1 MQVQWGYAILD
12 EGHKIRNPDSEVTLV
27 AKQLRTQHRLVV
39 SGSPIQNRLS
49 ELWSLFDFIYPGK
62 LGTLPVFQAQFA
74 LPIQVGGYTNASQ
87 VQVATAYRCA
97 LVLKELVA
105 PHLLRRRKLDVK
117 AQLPKKTEQ
126 VLFCGLTPEQLE
138 LYRSYLASTEVAEIL
153 QGGRQAL
160 AGIDIL
166 RKICNHPDLLE
177 RLAQSAAEDY

>member
-1 MQVQWGYAILD
+1 M
-12 EGHKIRNPDSEVTLV
+12 
-27 AKQLRTQHRLVV
+27 
-39 SGSPIQNRLS
+39 
-49 ELWSLFDFIYPGK
+49 
-62 LGTLPVFQAQFA
+62 
-74 LPIQVGGYTNASQ
+74 
-87 VQVATAYRCA
+87 
-97 LVLKELVA
+97 LKELVA

-177 RLAQSAAEDY
+177 RLAQSAAEDYGAPARSGKLSVTCRLLSHWAQGGHKALLFCQTQQMLDIIEKQVTAMKLTYHRWHLLTEPHLTLQPSAAAAAAQDKPSSDHVGLQVAPPGP